1 MKFNEKKKEYEA
13 MTATTAPPKAAKTK
27 TGTEAQTTEREK
39 KKTNERMKKNTVDVR
54 AREQCLFTSKMCLC
68 SVFRV
73 YVFFLS
79 FCRFYAQIWKALNYI
94 YVQN

>member
-1 MKFNEKKKEYEA
+1 
-13 MTATTAPPKAAKTK
+13 MTAKTAPPEAAKTK

-39 KKTNERMKKNTVDVR
+39 KNERTNEKNTVDVR